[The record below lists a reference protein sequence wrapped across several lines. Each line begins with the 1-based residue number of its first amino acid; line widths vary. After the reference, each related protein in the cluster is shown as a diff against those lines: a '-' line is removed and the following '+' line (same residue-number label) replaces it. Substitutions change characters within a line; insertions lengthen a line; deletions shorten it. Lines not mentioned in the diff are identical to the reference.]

1 MRFIVFILFLM
12 LSTFVFSQNIKPQKV
27 DSWWDQGVPTMP
39 DNPYIM
45 GLIYQLGDTLD
56 KWDFVTTQSKA
67 KMCREI
73 GLAFYDRGMYDA
85 ADWYLVRS
93 KNYREEVKIEKD
105 QSKILEKEVKSLEKD
120 KIFLEKLP
128 VSFESMSRSD
138 LKKLVS
144 QVDEQIKKLLRERDS
159 LIKEKAPQIVID
171 SKNQTIK
178 SLKKE
183 RDFIKMNIKNYN
195 LLDEIKKIKNYVFW
209 LIIGII
215 TLILAI
221 VALLQ
226 RNTIKYKDKKIVS
239 QLKEIGKKN
248 TYLEHAARIIRHD
261 MHSGI
266 NTYIP
271 KGISTLEKRLSSDDI
286 KNLKIELPIKMIKE
300 GLNHTK
306 RVYKSVYEFTNL
318 VKQNVVLEKVKVD
331 VKESLYRYLLSTS
344 YKSLVMIDNL
354 GELEVNETLF
364 CNAID
369 NLIRNGLK
377 YNDNED
383 KFVRIYKE
391 DNKLIIQDNGR
402 GMTQKQFNE
411 ISTAYLKNKNKDI
424 DKGVS
429 GLGLNICI
437 TILEEHGF
445 KLSCEKN
452 EIGTKMIINLK

>member
-300 GLNHTK
+300 GLNHTQ